1 MAFFT
6 AHRIT
11 AVVVLVAAG
20 AWVATGK
27 FSAVGSEEVHAATPA
42 DPTAAPA
49 DTTAAPPAE
58 AAPLLRT
65 VAAVKPVFMDFA
77 REIRLSGSTEADK
90 MVVLAARSN
99 GIVNQLGAVKGES
112 IEAGAIVMMLDG
124 AEVISAVDTARVSLE
139 QTAEQLRVGEA
150 LNKKGSLPELELSNR
165 RSANAAAESA
175 LSQAKAAL
183 DRLELRAPFTGTVD
197 SVDVELGEWVLQGT
211 PVATILSLDPI
222 VIKAEVSERDV
233 GYVQV
238 GSKAKVRLVN
248 GTEMEGTIRHLAKQ
262 ASEKTR
268 TFKVEVD
275 LPNPDHAI
283 PSGMTAEV
291 SLLTAPQP
299 ALRIPRSIIT
309 LSDKGVIG
317 LRVVGDDNKAA
328 FVPVD
333 VIDDGEQGL
342 VVTGVPQG
350 VRVIVAGQDLVKD
363 GDEVIVSEL
372 TPAQVI
378 EALK

>member
-1 MAFFT
+1 MSFFT

-27 FSAVGSEEVHAATPA
+27 FSSVGSEEVHAAATPDPAAATPA
-42 DPTAAPA
+42 EP
-49 DTTAAPPAE
+49 
-58 AAPLLRT
+58 APLLRT
-65 VAAVKPVFMDFA
+65 VAAVKPEFTDFA
-77 REIRLSGSTEADK
+77 REIRLAGSTEADK
-90 MVVLAARSN
+90 MVELAARSN

-124 AEVISAVDTARVSLE
+124 AEVVTAVETAKVSLA

-150 LNKKGSLPELELSNR
+150 LYKKGSLPELELSNR

-275 LPNPDHAI
+275 LPNADHAI

-333 VIDDGEQGL
+333 IIDDGEQGL
-342 VVTGVPQG
+342 VVTGVPQN

-363 GDEVIVSEL
+363 GDEVVVSEL

>member
-1 MAFFT
+1 MSFFT

-27 FSAVGSEEVHAATPA
+27 FSSVGSEEVQAAAAPDPAAATPA
-42 DPTAAPA
+42 EP
-49 DTTAAPPAE
+49 
-58 AAPLLRT
+58 APLLRT
-65 VAAVKPVFMDFA
+65 VAAVKPVFTDFA
-77 REIRLSGSTEADK
+77 REIRLAGSTEADK
-90 MVVLAARSN
+90 MVELAARSN

-112 IEAGAIVMMLDG
+112 IEAGSIVMMLDG
-124 AEVISAVDTARVSLE
+124 AEVVSAVDTAKVSLE

-150 LNKKGSLPELELSNR
+150 LYKKGSLPELELSNR

-342 VVTGVPQG
+342 VVTGVPEG

-363 GDEVIVSEL
+363 GDEVVVSEL

>member
-1 MAFFT
+1 MSFFT

-27 FSAVGSEEVHAATPA
+27 FSSVGSEEVQAAAAPDPAAATPA
-42 DPTAAPA
+42 EP
-49 DTTAAPPAE
+49 
-58 AAPLLRT
+58 APLLRT
-65 VAAVKPVFMDFA
+65 VAAVKPVFTDFA
-77 REIRLSGSTEADK
+77 REIRLAGSTEADK
-90 MVVLAARSN
+90 MVELAARSN

-124 AEVISAVDTARVSLE
+124 AEVVSAVDTAKVALE

-150 LNKKGSLPELELSNR
+150 LYKKGSLPELELSNR

-342 VVTGVPQG
+342 VVTGVPQD

-363 GDEVIVSEL
+363 GDEVVVSEL

>member
-1 MAFFT
+1 MAFLT
-6 AHRIT
+6 AHRVT
-11 AVVVLVAAG
+11 AVIVLVAAA

-27 FSAVGSEEVHAATPA
+27 FSAVGSEEVHAAT
-42 DPTAAPA
+42 DAAPA
-49 DTTAAPPAE
+49 PSTVDAAPT
-58 AAPLLRT
+58 LRT
-65 VAAVKPVFMDFA
+65 VAAVTPVFQDFA
-77 REIRLSGSTEADK
+77 REIRLAGSTEADK
-90 MVVLAARSN
+90 LVVLAARSN
-99 GIVNQLGAVKGES
+99 GVVNQLGVVKGAA

-124 AEVISAVDTARVSLE
+124 ADVASGVETAKVSLA
-139 QTAEQLRVGEA
+139 QAAEKLKVGEA
-150 LNKKGSLPELELSNR
+150 LNKKGSLPELELLNR
-165 RSANAAAESA
+165 RADKAAAESA
-175 LSQAKAAL
+175 LSQAEAAL
-183 DRLELRAPFTGTVD
+183 DRLLLKAPFTGTVD
-197 SVDVELGEWVLQGT
+197 SVDVELGEWVQQGT

-222 VIKAEVSERDV
+222 VVKAEVSERDV

-268 TFKVEVD
+268 TFKVEVA
-275 LPNPDHAI
+275 LPNADHAI

-291 SLLTAPQP
+291 SLFTAPQP
-299 ALRIPRSIIT
+299 ALTIPRSIIT

-317 LRVVGDDNKAA
+317 LRVVGADNKAA
-328 FVPVD
+328 FVAVD
-333 VIDDGEQGL
+333 VIDDGEKGL

-363 GDEVIVSEL
+363 GDDVIVSEL
-372 TPAQVI
+372 TAAQVI

>member
-1 MAFFT
+1 MSFFT

-27 FSAVGSEEVHAATPA
+27 FSSVGSEEVQAAAAPDPAAATPA
-42 DPTAAPA
+42 EP
-49 DTTAAPPAE
+49 
-58 AAPLLRT
+58 APLLRT
-65 VAAVKPVFMDFA
+65 VAAVKPVFTDFA
-77 REIRLSGSTEADK
+77 REIRLAGSTEADK
-90 MVVLAARSN
+90 MVELAARSN

-112 IEAGAIVMMLDG
+112 IEAGSIVMMLDG
-124 AEVISAVDTARVSLE
+124 AEVVSAVDTAKVSLE

-150 LNKKGSLPELELSNR
+150 LYKKGSLPELELSNR

-342 VVTGVPQG
+342 VVTGVPQD

-363 GDEVIVSEL
+363 GDEVVVSEL